1 VKENIQA
8 VYYSSIIIA
17 MYSFL
22 EKKFFQ
28 LCRLVEPKSELK
40 INDLSGKGIFKYK
53 RYLSKVHNVDFT
65 NLENEWQLITKF
77 NKLRNDLVHDY
88 QSKIDSKKANI
99 YLSINKSLVRETTE
113 GEFIIEL
120 HDSQVLYKFI
130 DLIKVF
136 LYDIYHK
143 ETYFVK

>member
-1 VKENIQA
+1 
-8 VYYSSIIIA
+8 
-17 MYSFL
+17 
-22 EKKFFQ
+22 
-28 LCRLVEPKSELK
+28 
-40 INDLSGKGIFKYK
+40 
-53 RYLSKVHNVDFT
+53 VHNVDFT

>member
-1 VKENIQA
+1 
-8 VYYSSIIIA
+8 